1 MAAALLWA
9 RTNVRS
15 QWRSA
20 LLVVLIA
27 GLCGGLAMAA
37 LAGARRTTTSF
48 NRFVRS
54 TKDLNI
60 FVAAPD
66 RPTADLASDVLRRSL
81 DPSLVVEIEF
91 MAAKPTT
98 LDKSDEVSLS
108 VIGDLTDTT
117 GTRTV
122 SIPKIV
128 AGELPTGARDIA
140 VNDLA
145 AQRFGVR
152 PGARLDMVGYSPDAY
167 QACSEDPS
175 ACTPDVALG
184 EVTVSGILRY
194 PGDLS
199 PEATGSL
206 AIEVSRALTRS
217 WLPLIAGQQWISGT
231 FVSSPDAR
239 EQLGATLTV
248 AIGPD
253 RLDGEFADVFMDTN
267 AVGDPER
274 VQGALDVERNG
285 LLILGLIAGLA
296 GLVAVPQALAR
307 HRASAST
314 EEYRLRALGWTRRN
328 QARASTIWSALLGL
342 VAGVTA
348 IAIAIAISPLFPIG
362 LAGQAEPS
370 PGVDADWP
378 VLLLG
383 ALVTLVVML
392 GAGALVSS
400 RHERA
405 HTSRQGRLA
414 RVFSVSRPVPATAG
428 RFLLDAGRISA
439 VARTTLTAAVFG
451 VAMIACAATVIRSQD
466 YLVSR
471 PALYGAPWDLQ
482 GAVFGEAPDPDA
494 LSALNEDGGV
504 AASALLTGGRIDVD
518 GDEIGAVA
526 IEQLEGSIEPTI
538 LDGRTIHDDGE
549 VVFGPAVMDSH
560 DLHLGDT
567 VTVGSSD
574 SVGELTIVGIG
585 VPVSVGSYSSEV
597 GAILMPSDYERYGT
611 ASTIENE
618 GGLELAVRL
627 APGADI
633 TAVRSQMAGI
643 TGGFERVIGESFRPA
658 RILNMSRVR
667 SVPQIIEAFAA
678 LLTLLVFVHSLATV
692 ASRRRHDLSVLRAL
706 GMRSG
711 QARHVLWWNGGIV
724 GAMAVAIGLPVGVVG
739 GRLLWH
745 AFANSVDSVYAPRSP
760 WILLA
765 LVAVGLFV
773 VSVGSGAAL
782 SRRAVPH
789 SIAPLLR
796 SE

>member
-1 MAAALLWA
+1 MTAALLWA
-9 RTNVRS
+9 RANLRS

-20 LLVVLIA
+20 VLVVLIA

-48 NRFVRS
+48 NRFVRA
-54 TKDLNI
+54 TKDVNI
-60 FVAAPD
+60 FVATPD
-66 RPTADLASDVLRRSL
+66 RATADLASDALRRTI
-81 DPSLVVEIEF
+81 DPDLVIEIEL

-108 VIGDLTDTT
+108 VVGDLTDTT
-117 GTRTV
+117 APRTV
-122 SIPKIV
+122 AMPKVV

-140 VNDLA
+140 VNELA
-145 AQRFGVR
+145 AKQFGVGR
-152 PGARLDMVGYSPDAY
+152 GDHLDMVGYSPAAY
-167 QACSEDPS
+167 ETCWSDPS
-175 ACTPDVALG
+175 GCAPDVVLG

-199 PEATGSL
+199 PEAAGAL
-206 AIEVSRALTRS
+206 GIELSRALTRS
-217 WLPLIAGQQWISGT
+217 WVPLLAGQQWISGT
-231 FVSSPDAR
+231 YESSPDAR
-239 EQLGATLTV
+239 EQLGTMLTD
-248 AIGPD
+248 AIGSD
-253 RLDGEFADVFMDTN
+253 RINGESADVFMDTD

-307 HRASAST
+307 NRATALT
-314 EEYRLRALGWTRRN
+314 EEYRLRALGWTQRN
-328 QARASTIWSALLGL
+328 QARASTMWSALLGL
-342 VAGVTA
+342 VAGVAAVA
-348 IAIAIAISPLFPIG
+348 IALAISPLFPIG
-362 LAGQAEPS
+362 LARQAEPS

-383 ALVTLVVML
+383 AVVSVVVML

-405 HTSRQGRLA
+405 HTPRQGRLA

-439 VARTTLTAAVFG
+439 VARTTLVAAVFG

-466 YLVSR
+466 YLVAR

-482 GAVFGEAPDPDA
+482 GGVFGEAPDPDA
-494 LSALNEDGGV
+494 LRALNDDGGV
-504 AASALLTGGRIDVD
+504 AASALLTGGRIEVD

-526 IEQLEGSIEPTI
+526 IERLKGSIEPTI
-538 LDGRTIHDDGE
+538 LDGRTIRDDGE
-549 VVFGPAVMDSH
+549 VVLGRAVMDSH
-560 DLHLGDT
+560 DLHIGDA

-574 SVGELTIVGIG
+574 SVGQLTIVGIG
-585 VPVSVGSYSSEV
+585 VPVSVGSYSSDV
-597 GAILMPSDYERYGT
+597 GAILMPSDYERFGT

-627 APGADI
+627 AEGADI
-633 TAVRSQMAGI
+633 TAVRSHMAGI
-643 TGGFERVIGESFRPA
+643 TGGFERVIDESFRPA
-658 RILNMSRVR
+658 RILNMNRVR
-667 SVPQIIEAFAA
+667 SVPQIVEAFAA
-678 LLTLLVFVHSLATV
+678 LLTLLVLVHSLATV

-706 GMRSG
+706 GMRPG

-724 GAMAVAIGLPVGVVG
+724 GAMAVAIGIPVGVVG

-760 WILLA
+760 WILLV
-765 LVAVGLFV
+765 LVAAGLFA
-773 VSVGSGAAL
+773 VSVGSGAAF
-782 SRRAVPH
+782 SHRAVPR
-789 SIAPLLR
+789 SIARLLR